1 MKFQK
6 FSEWPTALSRA
17 YNKEY
22 TPLLFSLRCCPRVH
36 WRCCCQLIS
45 YQVLLQG
52 GGFSPPQNTFMLIF
66 IRDCRY
72 KAEPLLI
79 MPLCMSV
86 VNTRKEKIK
95 LEAVIL
101 VAGQL
106 TILPT
111 RKWRSGGGGG
121 GCHWGEE
128 NFSWCDLTNNFS
140 PWSSSIVST
149 ISWAIN
155 VSTLKTTG

>member
-1 MKFQK
+1 MIFQK
-6 FSEWPTALSRA
+6 FSEWPTARSRA

-86 VNTRKEKIK
+86 VNTRKEEIK

-101 VAGQL
+101 VTGQL

-111 RKWRSGGGGG
+111 RKWRSRAWARGG
-121 GCHWGEE
+121 HRLE
-128 NFSWCDLTNNFS
+128 TQVR
-140 PWSSSIVST
+140 SSIEIHPLYKVHSLRQAVVSPR
-149 ISWAIN
+149 
-155 VSTLKTTG
+155 